1 MGDLLTGLLP
11 SARRR
16 HLCRPAVESRGMDSN
31 RSYPEAE
38 TLAHAVSLVYST
50 IAHLRSPDGCPWDR
64 KQTAESLRSSL
75 VEEAYETVEAIDA
88 KDDAATAEELG
99 DVLLLI
105 LMLAR
110 IYEEDGRFL
119 ASDVARILNEK
130 LIRRHPHVF
139 GDAHA
144 GDADE
149 VVKQWDRI
157 KIEVEGRPG
166 KDGLLDAVSTSLPQ
180 LSRAYKLQ
188 KRAAKVGF
196 DWLEPEGIREKMH
209 EELDEFCDAV
219 DAIESDG
226 NQVGE
231 MGDQAQNMTTSERI
245 EEELGDMLF
254 SVVNLGRWHG
264 VHPSLALRRTN
275 EKFTR
280 RFRLIEAQMKEEG
293 TEMTA
298 DQLERMEELWEQA
311 KNNER
316 S

>member
-1 MGDLLTGLLP
+1 
-11 SARRR
+11 
-16 HLCRPAVESRGMDSN
+16 MDSN
-31 RSYPEAE
+31 RSYPEAD
-38 TLAHAVSLVYST
+38 TLAHGVGLVYNT
-50 IAHLRSPDGCPWDR
+50 IARLRAPDGCPWDR

-88 KDDAATAEELG
+88 KDDSATAEELG
-99 DVLLLI
+99 DVLLLV

-110 IYEEDGRFL
+110 IYEEDGRFH

-139 GDAHA
+139 GEAQA

-157 KIEVEGRPG
+157 KIEVEGKPG

-180 LSRAYKLQ
+180 LTRAYKLQ
-188 KRAAKVGF
+188 KRAAKAGF
-196 DWLEPEGIREKMH
+196 DWPEPQGIREKMH

-219 DAIESDG
+219 EAIQSDG
-226 NQVGE
+226 PEFRETDEQPQNQTG
-231 MGDQAQNMTTSERI
+231 SERI
-245 EEELGDMLF
+245 EEEMGDLLF

-264 VHPSLALRRTN
+264 VDPSLALRRTN

-280 RFRLIEAQMKEEG
+280 RFRLIEG
-293 TEMTA
+293 
-298 DQLERMEELWEQA
+298 L
-311 KNNER
+311 
-316 S
+316 